1 MNAMAMQDF
10 IVLTFENCSKIYD
23 CFNPLFINQ
32 IQKRIVWDPP
42 RNLKNKKGKKTCS
55 FYVAKQSVT
64 FIKKFFHHLFGIF
77 KFNFFEI
84 QSKFQILHNLGNL
97 LI

>member
-1 MNAMAMQDF
+1 MAMQDF
-10 IVLTFENCSKIYD
+10 IVLTFENCSKFYD

-32 IQKRIVWDPP
+32 IQKKTMWDPP

-55 FYVAKQSVT
+55 FYVPKQR
-64 FIKKFFHHLFGIF
+64 KKCYFRIDISLTTYL
-77 KFNFFEI
+77 EY
-84 QSKFQILHNLGNL
+84 